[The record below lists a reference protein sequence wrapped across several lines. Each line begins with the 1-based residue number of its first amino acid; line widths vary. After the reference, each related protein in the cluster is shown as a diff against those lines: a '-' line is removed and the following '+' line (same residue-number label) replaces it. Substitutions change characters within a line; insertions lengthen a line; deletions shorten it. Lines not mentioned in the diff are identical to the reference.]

1 MSDRLGWESDVV
13 FYASGG
19 SAKQGPRP
27 SYDQIML
34 NLFGPWDLR
43 ATLVD
48 STLWPEKVREGSD

>member
-1 MSDRLGWESDVV
+1 MSDRPGWESDVV

-34 NLFGPWDLR
+34 NLFGLWDLGS
-43 ATLVD
+43 TSVD
-48 STLWPEKVREGSD
+48 PTLWPERVQEESN

>member
-1 MSDRLGWESDVV
+1 MTAPVV

-48 STLWPEKVREGSD
+48 STLWPERVQEGSD